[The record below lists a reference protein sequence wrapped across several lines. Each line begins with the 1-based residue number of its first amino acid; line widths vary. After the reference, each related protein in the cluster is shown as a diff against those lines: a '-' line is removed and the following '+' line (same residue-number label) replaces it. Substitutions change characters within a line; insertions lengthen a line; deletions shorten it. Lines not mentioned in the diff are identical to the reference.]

1 MSRHPIRPCHRLL
14 ALACLGW
21 AAAAHGQA
29 LGPDPQ
35 APAEPPP
42 AQVGAQ
48 VPAAVAGATR
58 GYRYYAAGDLQ
69 AATPQAPGFGL
80 MLMGGGDYVE
90 DAFRWFAERAGHGH
104 VVVLR
109 ASGSDDLQHEF
120 YDRLDAVASVE
131 TFVFERR
138 EAASDPFMLAAV
150 ARADGIFIAG
160 GDQSRYIRYWKG
172 TPLNAAL
179 DRHVREGKP
188 LGGTS
193 AGLAILGSASYGA
206 LDGGSMV
213 SEQALRDPLNPGMT
227 LVDGFLHMPFLQH
240 VITDSHFGIRD
251 RLGRLVA
258 FVADIRAR
266 GDAGIV
272 GLGID
277 EAAALCVDGDGIG
290 RLFTPIPGGAAWLVV
305 PSAPASVL
313 EAGKPLR
320 ISGVNVTGI
329 GVDSRIDLRTLQVD
343 APAFQRIADAHDGT
357 LQVRD
362 AGPAPASR

>member
-160 GDQSRYIRYWKG
+160 GDQARYIRYWKG

-206 LDGGSMV
+206 LDGGSID
-213 SEQALRDPLNPGMT
+213 SLRALTNPLGDAVT
-227 LVDGFLHMPFLQH
+227 LDDDFLHLPFLSR
-240 VITDSHFGIRD
+240 VVTDSHFGARD
-251 RLGRLVA
+251 RLGRLVTFLA
-258 FVADIRAR
+258 RAEHDGLVER
-266 GDAGIV
+266 PIGIGV
-272 GLGID
+272 D
-277 EAAALCVDGDGIG
+277 ENTALCIDSDGIG
-290 RLFTPIPGGAAWLVV
+290 RVYSESNGHAWLVRARGSGQALS
-305 PSAPASVL
+305 PDAPLTTGKVSVTL
-313 EAGKPLR
+313 AGA
-320 ISGVNVTGI
+320 
-329 GVDSRIDLRTLQVD
+329 DSRIDLATFHVE
-343 APAFQRIADAHDGT
+343 APVFDTMAA
-357 LQVRD
+357 VRD
-362 AGPAPASR
+362 GELDLDEPLPEMR